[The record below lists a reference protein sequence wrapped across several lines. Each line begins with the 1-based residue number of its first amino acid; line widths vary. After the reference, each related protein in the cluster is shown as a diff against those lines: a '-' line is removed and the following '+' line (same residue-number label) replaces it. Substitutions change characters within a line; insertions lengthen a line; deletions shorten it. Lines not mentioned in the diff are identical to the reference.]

1 MIRVELEVGDE
12 VIWTFALMIYLERTV
27 LACGAAYGILILQNP
42 LFPFAYLYFFFQW
55 SGLVSLPYL
64 IRALVVLWEDITRT
78 FVSSCSFET
87 VGNMTY
93 APQQLFLDLAGLIYT
108 R

>member
-42 LFPFAYLYFFFQW
+42 VSIRLFVFFF
-55 SGLVSLPYL
+55 S
-64 IRALVVLWEDITRT
+64 VVWTR
-78 FVSSCSFET
+78 
-87 VGNMTY
+87 
-93 APQQLFLDLAGLIYT
+93 
-108 R
+108 